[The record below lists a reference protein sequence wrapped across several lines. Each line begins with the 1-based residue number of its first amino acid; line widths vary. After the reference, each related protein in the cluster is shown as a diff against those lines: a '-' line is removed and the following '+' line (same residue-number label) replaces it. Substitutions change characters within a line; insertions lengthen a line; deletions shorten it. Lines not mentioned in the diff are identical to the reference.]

1 MSDSVKVTLSQ
12 VSSEVF
18 ASRGKDG
25 AGETHAPYEADAEG
39 AQAAGA
45 ASRHFQHYGPSRWF
59 APDPALAHSAATEL
73 GGHNMN
79 PQPAT
84 APVEGHAVAGEV
96 AAGVTTAAIAAPL
109 SSASGSAPRT
119 AAPLSGRQ
127 RTAARSAQEPQPTG
141 TGAAQPSPAV
151 HVDPAAPDA
160 EAVSHGLGTAAA
172 APDTRSSRGP
182 PPSAGGAAPSAS
194 ASPSTSAAGPP
205 APAPSTLTSTAATNG
220 ATSSTAAPALEEQ
233 FPPATTAGAVAPPPR
248 PTFRNGGHGSAS
260 SFTAAGLR
268 DGGSNGAGASAAPA
282 PTTTAA
288 TAVAAASPS
297 ASGAEGAE
305 SYVRPAVALS
315 SRLLDLY
322 KMVNA
327 RYCAQRRL
335 ESPGPKYNSGYD
347 DKDGHY
353 LFLPGEVIFQ
363 RYIAQ
368 EVLGKGSFGT
378 VIRGF
383 DQKRSE
389 AVAMKIT
396 RRGSSF
402 RSQAKLELDILL
414 RLNENP
420 ALNHLVVRLLKVFEW
435 QGHLVLVFE
444 LLSFNLYQLIK
455 CTRFN
460 GVSLDLVRKFAYQL
474 THTLLQLE
482 SQKPHPIIHC
492 DLKPENILLR
502 NQNRSGIRLIDF
514 GSACYTAKR
523 FHRYIQSRFYRS
535 PEVILFLEYGTP
547 IDRWSLAC
555 VLVELHTGVPLFDG
569 RTEAAQ
575 LAKFEATLG
584 SIPAEMVAGSPK
596 ANRFYYGTLAS
607 DFQLKEPVPE
617 RRSLESI
624 IGVTTGGP
632 RGRRLDTPGHD
643 EKSYREFYDFIARF
657 LRYVPEERMSCR
669 DALQHPFLMPLYT
682 SDLQQQQ
689 ERGGGAAPAAAPP
702 PAGAPGPKQ
711 LQSQP
716 QYRPSSGQMP
726 ATGLSGGAAGGGGP
740 PAPPSAPPPAP
751 PPPLPPGSA
760 GAFTGGAERGRTA
773 AVAQGKASP

>member
-1 MSDSVKVTLSQ
+1 MTDSSKATLSR
-12 VSSEVF
+12 VSPERVVHHH
-18 ASRGKDG
+18 RGRC
-25 AGETHAPYEADAEG
+25 AALEGETHAPYEVEG
-39 AQAAGA
+39 EPTQVD
-45 ASRHFQHYGPSRWF
+45 RNHHHYLHYGN
-59 APDPALAHSAATEL
+59 AAHI
-73 GGHNMN
+73 
-79 PQPAT
+79 
-84 APVEGHAVAGEV
+84 
-96 AAGVTTAAIAAPL
+96 GVNWH
-109 SSASGSAPRT
+109 SSD
-119 AAPLSGRQ
+119 
-127 RTAARSAQEPQPTG
+127 
-141 TGAAQPSPAV
+141 AV
-151 HVDPAAPDA
+151 H
-160 EAVSHGLGTAAA
+160 
-172 APDTRSSRGP
+172 
-182 PPSAGGAAPSAS
+182 GGYSEP
-194 ASPSTSAAGPP
+194 SAAGEP
-205 APAPSTLTSTAATNG
+205 
-220 ATSSTAAPALEEQ
+220 
-233 FPPATTAGAVAPPPR
+233 TTEPRETRAV
-248 PTFRNGGHGSAS
+248 N
-260 SFTAAGLR
+260 
-268 DGGSNGAGASAAPA
+268 AAPA
-282 PTTTAA
+282 PTRSSSSSSPNSASTAARPRLSLSHLSPRTAGEGPSASLTHNPPVVHADPVARPA
-288 TAVAAASPS
+288 TAVASTGADGCDHPAVCASAEGRLSHVHPTAEAGASSSSASPHSTGPPAPTSAPPKDASTTTAAKSHPLASATTHGRTSFSNGRLPSHPEPAASTVAGTTQPPS
-297 ASGAEGAE
+297 HPQLPLSHSTKSSAAVAAATASSSGAVAKGGDTNGPGA
-305 SYVRPAVALS
+305 STSDGADPYARPAIALS
-315 SRLLDLY
+315 VHLLDLY

-327 RYCAQRRL
+327 RYCEQRRL

-482 SQKPHPIIHC
+482 LQKPHPIIHC

-535 PEVILFLEYGTP
+535 PEVILFLDYGTP

-555 VLVELHTGVPLFDG
+555 VLVEMHTGVPLFDG

-575 LAKFEATLG
+575 LAKIEATLG
-584 SIPAEMVAGSPK
+584 PIPAAMVAGSPK
-596 ANRFYYGTLAS
+596 ANRFYYGNATS
-607 DFQLKEPVPE
+607 GFQLKEPIPE
-617 RRSLESI
+617 RRTLESV
-624 IGVTTGGP
+624 IGVTAGGP
-632 RGRRLDTPGHD
+632 RGRRLNTPGHD
-643 EKSYREFYDFIARF
+643 EKTYREFHDFISRF
-657 LRYVPEERMSCR
+657 LRYQPEERMSCR
-669 DALQHPFLMPLYT
+669 DALQHPFLRPLYT
-682 SDLQQQQ
+682 SDLQVQKDREVAQPMSAPKSPQKQQHTQ
-689 ERGGGAAPAAAPP
+689 CSQNSKPKPQPQQSITATATRTLTSSERSRASALP
-702 PAGAPGPKQ
+702 PA
-711 LQSQP
+711 
-716 QYRPSSGQMP
+716 
-726 ATGLSGGAAGGGGP
+726 
-740 PAPPSAPPPAP
+740 
-751 PPPLPPGSA
+751 
-760 GAFTGGAERGRTA
+760 E
-773 AVAQGKASP
+773 

>member
-1 MSDSVKVTLSQ
+1 MADSSKVTLSR
-12 VSSEVF
+12 
-18 ASRGKDG
+18 ASPERLVHHHR
-25 AGETHAPYEADAEG
+25 ARCAALEGETHAPYEVEAEPT
-39 AQAAGA
+39 QVD
-45 ASRHFQHYGPSRWF
+45 SSHRHYLHYGN
-59 APDPALAHSAATEL
+59 AAHI
-73 GGHNMN
+73 
-79 PQPAT
+79 
-84 APVEGHAVAGEV
+84 
-96 AAGVTTAAIAAPL
+96 GVHWH
-109 SSASGSAPRT
+109 SSD
-119 AAPLSGRQ
+119 
-127 RTAARSAQEPQPTG
+127 
-141 TGAAQPSPAV
+141 AV
-151 HVDPAAPDA
+151 H
-160 EAVSHGLGTAAA
+160 
-172 APDTRSSRGP
+172 
-182 PPSAGGAAPSAS
+182 GGYSEP
-194 ASPSTSAAGPP
+194 SAAGE
-205 APAPSTLTSTAATNG
+205 LTAESRET
-220 ATSSTAAPALEEQ
+220 
-233 FPPATTAGAVAPPPR
+233 GAV
-248 PTFRNGGHGSAS
+248 N
-260 SFTAAGLR
+260 
-268 DGGSNGAGASAAPA
+268 AAPA
-282 PTTTAA
+282 PTTSSSTSSPNSASTAA
-288 TAVAAASPS
+288 RTRLSSSHLSPRTAGEGQPASLTHNPPAVHADPAARPAAPMASTGANGCGHPAVSASAEGRLNHVHATGEAGAPSSASSHSTGPPAPTAAPPKDASTTTAAKNHPLASATTHARTGFSNGRLPSHPEPAASTAAGTTRPPSHPQLPLSHPTTSSTAAAAAATFSSGAVAKEGGTNGAGASTS
-297 ASGAEGAE
+297 DGADPYA
-305 SYVRPAVALS
+305 RPAIALS
-315 SRLLDLY
+315 VHLLGLY

-482 SQKPHPIIHC
+482 LQKPHPIIHC

-535 PEVILFLEYGTP
+535 PEVILFLDYGTP

-555 VLVELHTGVPLFDG
+555 VLVEMHTGVPLFDG

-575 LAKFEATLG
+575 LAKIEATLG
-584 SIPAEMVAGSPK
+584 PIPAGMVAGSPK
-596 ANRFYYGTLAS
+596 ANRFYYGNATS
-607 DFQLKEPVPE
+607 GFQLKEPIPE
-617 RRSLESI
+617 RRTLESV

-632 RGRRLDTPGHD
+632 RGRRLNTPGHD
-643 EKSYREFYDFIARF
+643 EKAYREFHDFISRF
-657 LRYVPEERMSCR
+657 LRYQPEERMSCR
-669 DALQHPFLMPLYT
+669 DALQHPFLRPLYT
-682 SDLQQQQ
+682 SDLQQQKDREVAQ
-689 ERGGGAAPAAAPP
+689 PISAPQPPQKQQHTQCSQNSKPQPQSPKNINATTTKMLTSTERSRASALP
-702 PAGAPGPKQ
+702 PA
-711 LQSQP
+711 
-716 QYRPSSGQMP
+716 
-726 ATGLSGGAAGGGGP
+726 
-740 PAPPSAPPPAP
+740 
-751 PPPLPPGSA
+751 
-760 GAFTGGAERGRTA
+760 E
-773 AVAQGKASP
+773 

>member
-1 MSDSVKVTLSQ
+1 MTDSSKATLSR
-12 VSSEVF
+12 VSSERVVHHH
-18 ASRGKDG
+18 RGRVPTLER
-25 AGETHAPYEADAEG
+25 ETHAPYEVGEELTQVDSSHRHYLHHGNTAHIGVNWYSPDAVDGSYSEPS
-39 AQAAGA
+39 AAGEPATRRRGTRAMNAGPAPTTIGSSRSPNLALTEARPRLSSSHLSPRTAGEDLPASSIHNSTSVHADPVALPAAPVTSRSEHSCDFPTVSALPEGRPNHVHATTEESEPSSAFPNTTGPPSLTVATLKDASTITVDKNHSRPSTATHSRTGFGIGELPSHPEQGVSAA
-45 ASRHFQHYGPSRWF
+45 ASTMRPPS
-59 APDPALAHSAATEL
+59 
-73 GGHNMN
+73 N
-79 PQPAT
+79 PQP
-84 APVEGHAVAGEV
+84 
-96 AAGVTTAAIAAPL
+96 PL
-109 SSASGSAPRT
+109 SH
-119 AAPLSGRQ
+119 
-127 RTAARSAQEPQPTG
+127 PT
-141 TGAAQPSPAV
+141 TS
-151 HVDPAAPDA
+151 
-160 EAVSHGLGTAAA
+160 
-172 APDTRSSRGP
+172 
-182 PPSAGGAAPSAS
+182 
-194 ASPSTSAAGPP
+194 SAAVVTP
-205 APAPSTLTSTAATNG
+205 T
-220 ATSSTAAPALEEQ
+220 TSSS
-233 FPPATTAGAVAPPPR
+233 GAVAKE
-248 PTFRNGGHGSAS
+248 GDA
-260 SFTAAGLR
+260 
-268 DGGSNGAGASAAPA
+268 NGAGAS
-282 PTTTAA
+282 T
-288 TAVAAASPS
+288 SD
-297 ASGAEGAE
+297 GADPYA
-305 SYVRPAVALS
+305 RPAIALS
-315 SRLLDLY
+315 VHLLDLY

-335 ESPGPKYNSGYD
+335 ESPGPKYNNGYD

-402 RSQAKLELDILL
+402 RNQAKLELDILL

-482 SQKPHPIIHC
+482 LQKPHPIIHC

-555 VLVELHTGVPLFDG
+555 VLVEMHTGVPLFDG

-575 LAKFEATLG
+575 LAKIEATLG
-584 SIPAEMVAGSPK
+584 PMPTEMVARSPK
-596 ANRFYYGTLAS
+596 ANRFYYGSAAS
-607 DFQLKEPVPE
+607 GFQLKEPIPE
-617 RRSLESI
+617 QRTLESV

-632 RGRRLDTPGHD
+632 RGRRLNTPGHD
-643 EKSYREFYDFIARF
+643 EKMYREFHDFISGF
-657 LRYVPEERMSCR
+657 LRYQPEERMSCR
-669 DALQHPFLMPLYT
+669 DALQHPFLRPLYT
-682 SDLQQQQ
+682 SDLQPQKDREVSQPISAPQLLHQQQ
-689 ERGGGAAPAAAPP
+689 HTQCSKNSKPQLQPQPQSKQNITVTTTTLTSAEHHCASTAPP
-702 PAGAPGPKQ
+702 A
-711 LQSQP
+711 
-716 QYRPSSGQMP
+716 
-726 ATGLSGGAAGGGGP
+726 
-740 PAPPSAPPPAP
+740 
-751 PPPLPPGSA
+751 
-760 GAFTGGAERGRTA
+760 
-773 AVAQGKASP
+773 